1 MPRLWRKRFN
11 LPRERVLVQ
20 QEFPAESHDRDQ
32 CYLEGQSKYDT
43 PRSAQFVFV
52 VKLIRIVFAH
62 VSDIKG
68 NYGLRSAH
76 NAQLRPHRLP
86 R

>member
-1 MPRLWRKRFN
+1 MPKLWRRRSEAPA
-11 LPRERVLVQ
+11 LLVQ
-20 QEFPAESHDRDQ
+20 QELPAESHDSDQ
-32 CYLEGQSKYDT
+32 RYLEGQSKYDA

-52 VKLIRIVFAH
+52 VRLIRIVFADI
-62 VSDIKG
+62 SDIKG
-68 NYGLRSAH
+68 NYGLCSAH